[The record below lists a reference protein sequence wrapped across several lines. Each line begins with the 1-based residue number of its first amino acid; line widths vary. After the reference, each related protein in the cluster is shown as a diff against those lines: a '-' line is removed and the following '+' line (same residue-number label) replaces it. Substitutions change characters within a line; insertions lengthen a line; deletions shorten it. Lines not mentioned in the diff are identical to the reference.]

1 MSIGKFPSDSTFTI
15 GCAEGGLAIPMYFSN
30 IALASRWFG
39 WDARQYLSSPCNVY
53 NSEEFD
59 CLP

>member
-30 IALASRWFG
+30 IALASRWSG
-39 WDARQYLSSPCNVY
+39 WDARQHLSS
-53 NSEEFD
+53 
-59 CLP
+59 LQRL